1 MRSSRVDKLAAD
13 VDSLKSG
20 LKATNTKIDKLI
32 TLISSRSRSPQRMT
46 TQTRSSSPMREG
58 SCYNCGEKVH
68 FAKDCKNK
76 RKSRSPSPQ
85 DNPRPTFDMR
95 RYECRVEPQ
104 NLVIDVKIN
113 GKPEKA
119 IVDTAA
125 QISVINRKLA
135 NSLTPPLNIGKEVT
149 LKGVGEN
156 SWLKANYSHDAN
168 IEIEGIQ
175 FKWPVI
181 IADITD
187 QVIIGLDFLS
197 ANNALIDLNDQS
209 LTSKE

>member
-1 MRSSRVDKLAAD
+1 
-13 VDSLKSG
+13 
-20 LKATNTKIDKLI
+20 
-32 TLISSRSRSPQRMT
+32 
-46 TQTRSSSPMREG
+46 
-58 SCYNCGEKVH
+58 
-68 FAKDCKNK
+68 
-76 RKSRSPSPQ
+76 
-85 DNPRPTFDMR
+85 MR

-149 LKGVGEN
+149 LKGVGGN

-197 ANNALIDLNDQS
+197 ANNALIDLNAQS
-209 LTSKE
+209 INIQGIQLKAEVLKAGERTISVARVLLKTNLRIPPHSSVHIKGKLDNTLQGGVMVQPSRSIKGLLSPYSRSNRSAPLIPK